1 MKAKAAD
8 WPPCVVRISPRD
20 AESSGF
26 RPHGDKYPP
35 MSIVK
40 LLFPDKV
47 SLRSLS
53 EEHKS
58 AANPSDGP
66 GCAASLVN
74 RTTSDRLDR
83 QNLSSSSRIFA
94 MRS

>member
-8 WPPCVVRISPRD
+8 WPLCVVRISPRD

-35 MSIVK
+35 ISIVK

-53 EEHKS
+53 GG
-58 AANPSDGP
+58 A
-66 GCAASLVN
+66 
-74 RTTSDRLDR
+74 
-83 QNLSSSSRIFA
+83 
-94 MRS
+94 